1 MSISGKI
8 LIDKLRICIPFE
20 TITELGLTPDSY
32 KEKIKEV
39 LKKYYPAKAY
49 RVSQSGDELK
59 ITLTPTRF
67 KPPLIVNFTDT
78 NLEMPTETWFLNLF
92 NELGVN
98 NRRLYESARIVCIH
112 LTKNIITSN
121 IPKTYIDY
129 LQTYPFKKGYV
140 SGFIRS
146 DNGNDT
152 IRIATL
158 KRKKEKSDITG
169 DRNIIFYDKV
179 RELSDK
185 ANLKE
190 IWLKEPLS
198 KKEIEV
204 IKTLGV
210 TYKSKRKILSLSN
223 LNLLRCELQYKYKE
237 KIKPLAK
244 FLNNDTDETLTL
256 ANIVDLLN
264 DNELYNRLNLFF
276 INQLKTVI
284 FYNTPDK
291 EVTIKQNKI
300 QKSFM
305 DLMTNDTIQELK
317 LIYKACGLE
326 DKFHENQQKLNLLK
340 ENELY
345 KELYHKLGLGES
357 G

>member
-1 MSISGKI
+1 MSIGGKI

-20 TITELGLTPDSY
+20 TFAELGLTPDFY
-32 KEKIKEV
+32 KEKTKEV
-39 LKKYYPAKAY
+39 LEKYYPTKAY
-49 RVSQSGDELK
+49 RVSLSRNELK

-78 NLEMPTETWFLNLF
+78 NLEMPTESWFLNLF
-92 NELGVN
+92 NELGFN
-98 NRRLYESARIVCIH
+98 NRRLCESARIVCIH

-121 IPKTYIDY
+121 TPKTYIDY
-129 LQTYPFKKGYV
+129 LYTYPFKKGYV

-158 KRKKEKSDITG
+158 KYKKEKSDITG

-198 KKEIEV
+198 KEEIKM

-223 LNLLRCELQYKYKE
+223 LNLLRCELQYRYKE
-237 KIKPLAK
+237 KIKPLAQ
-244 FLNNDTDETLTL
+244 FLNNDTGEILTM

-264 DNELYNRLNLFF
+264 NNELYNRLDLFF
-276 INQLKTVI
+276 TNQLRTVI
-284 FYNTPDK
+284 FYNTPNK
-291 EVTIKQNKI
+291 QVGIKLNKI
-300 QKSFM
+300 QKAFV

-357 G
+357 S

>member
-1 MSISGKI
+1 MSIGGKI

-20 TITELGLTPDSY
+20 TFAELGLTPDFY
-32 KEKIKEV
+32 KEKTKEV
-39 LKKYYPAKAY
+39 LEKYYPAKAY
-49 RVSQSGDELK
+49 RVSLSRNELK

-78 NLEMPTETWFLNLF
+78 NLEMPTESWFLNLF
-92 NELGVN
+92 NELGFN
-98 NRRLYESARIVCIH
+98 NRRLCESARIVCIH

-121 IPKTYIDY
+121 TPKTYIDY
-129 LQTYPFKKGYV
+129 LYTYPFKKGYV

-158 KRKKEKSDITG
+158 KYKKEKSDITG

-198 KKEIEV
+198 KEEIKM

-223 LNLLRCELQYKYKE
+223 LNLLRCELQYRYKE
-237 KIKPLAK
+237 KIKPLAQ
-244 FLNNDTDETLTL
+244 FLNNDTGEILTM

-264 DNELYNRLNLFF
+264 NNELYNRLDLFF
-276 INQLKTVI
+276 TNQLRTVI
-284 FYNTPDK
+284 FYNTPNK
-291 EVTIKQNKI
+291 QVGIKLNKI
-300 QKSFM
+300 QKSFV

-340 ENELY
+340 ESELY
-345 KELYHKLGLGES
+345 KELYYKLIQGES
-357 G
+357 S

>member
-20 TITELGLTPDSY
+20 TFTELGFTPDFY
-32 KEKIKEV
+32 KEKTKEV
-39 LKKYYPAKAY
+39 LEKYYPAKAY
-49 RVSQSGDELK
+49 RVRNSRDEVK

-67 KPPLIVNFTDT
+67 KPPLIANFTDT
-78 NLEMPTETWFLNLF
+78 NLEMPTESWFLNLF
-92 NELGVN
+92 NELGFN
-98 NRRLYESARIVCIH
+98 NRRLCESARIVCIH
-112 LTKNIITSN
+112 LTKNIITSHTA
-121 IPKTYIDY
+121 KTYIDY
-129 LQTYPFKKGYV
+129 LYTYPFKKGYV
-140 SGFIRS
+140 SGIIRS

-198 KKEIEV
+198 NKEIEM
-204 IKTLGV
+204 IKTLSV
-210 TYKSKRKILSLSN
+210 TYKRKRKILSLYN
-223 LNLLRCELQYKYKE
+223 LNLLRCELQYRYKE
-237 KIKPLAK
+237 KIRPLAK
-244 FLNNDTDETLTL
+244 FLNNDTDESLTM

-264 DNELYNRLNLFF
+264 NNELYKRLDLFF
-276 INQLKTVI
+276 INQLKTIV
-284 FYNTPDK
+284 FYNAPDK
-291 EVTIKQNKI
+291 EVVLKQNKI
-300 QKSFM
+300 QKSFT
-305 DLMTNDTIQELK
+305 DLIRNDSIQELK
-317 LIYKACGLE
+317 LIYKACGLK
-326 DKFHENQQKLNLLK
+326 DKFHENQQKINLLK

-345 KELYHKLGLGES
+345 KELYTKLGLGEKS
-357 G
+357 